1 MPRLLRADDGVCSTG
16 ALSSRVRPLFIAVL
30 FVVSLHGLLSMP
42 SGVDRMGSGCM
53 RVMRSLFVLSPLVM
67 LGRFAVM
74 ASRMSMMF

>member
-1 MPRLLRADDGVCSTG
+1 
-16 ALSSRVRPLFIAVL
+16 VL

-74 ASRMSMMF
+74 PRGVSVVF